1 MMSYQELQDEVRKLE
16 GQPIKEGSEE
26 VWNRNYNSI
35 GYISNED
42 VIKALLPDLFKNFDK
57 VRKSG
62 QKWHSF
68 VREIFYSPDKL
79 NFLKDDLLR
88 LVHDYTKSHHH
99 EFTEIEKGKL
109 VMPERML
116 DINRL
121 RISFTKF
128 LPIYRNI
135 LQNIHFE
142 NPIQKNYGKNI
153 NGKINWA
160 RTIQLSKT
168 EFPTLFFT
176 QTWQK
181 QFEHPGNI
189 LLILCLRWQHDL
201 ANKILHFGF
210 NEELTNIEIR
220 DLLDITR
227 QTKNCLTT
235 FPFSHVVSQAN
246 QYFHRNKNHKS
257 IIRLNKHL
265 QIELKHKIIRNP
277 EYQKLLEWINEFDD
291 IYFAGMSENDSNSSL
306 DTIKNVDLAYESWVF
321 WNLVEVFDDWFGI
334 KNLKINAK
342 EEYAE
347 FTFEGRSIFIA
358 HEKQMAGYV
367 TERQKPDFSLFRD
380 RIETENLF
388 CVFDAKNTPKIK
400 LQSQKDIMTYQQ
412 NYQCK
417 FGGLISEDRQ
427 KQHAVKEQQTWYIS
441 LRYDK
446 ESKKSNMENLE
457 QLVAYIINEF
467 YDESKSSE

>member
-1 MMSYQELQDEVRKLE
+1 MK
-16 GQPIKEGSEE
+16 
-26 VWNRNYNSI
+26 
-35 GYISNED
+35 
-42 VIKALLPDLFKNFDK
+42 
-57 VRKSG
+57 
-62 QKWHSF
+62 
-68 VREIFYSPDKL
+68 
-79 NFLKDDLLR
+79 
-88 LVHDYTKSHHH
+88 
-99 EFTEIEKGKL
+99 
-109 VMPERML
+109 
-116 DINRL
+116 
-121 RISFTKF
+121 
-128 LPIYRNI
+128 
-135 LQNIHFE
+135 
-142 NPIQKNYGKNI
+142 
-153 NGKINWA
+153 
-160 RTIQLSKT
+160 
-168 EFPTLFFT
+168 
-176 QTWQK
+176 
-181 QFEHPGNI
+181 
-189 LLILCLRWQHDL
+189 
-201 ANKILHFGF
+201 
-210 NEELTNIEIR
+210 
-220 DLLDITR
+220 
-227 QTKNCLTT
+227 
-235 FPFSHVVSQAN
+235 
-246 QYFHRNKNHKS
+246 
-257 IIRLNKHL
+257 KHL